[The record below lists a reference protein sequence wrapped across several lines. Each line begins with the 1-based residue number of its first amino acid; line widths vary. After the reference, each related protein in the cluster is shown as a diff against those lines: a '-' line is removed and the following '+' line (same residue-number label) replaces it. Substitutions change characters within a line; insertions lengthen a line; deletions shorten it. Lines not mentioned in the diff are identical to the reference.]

1 MHAEGTQH
9 PLEKILVQ
17 EVQCTGRL
25 LECLMAERSALTR
38 RDLDLLEK
46 TTRGK
51 VQYTRQLE
59 ELEAQREALVTEL
72 GFASGPDALLDC
84 FKSLPQADTLSQLW
98 EQVLGNTKACQAG
111 NLTNGGILESSR
123 QHVEQALS
131 ILRGQSGTPS
141 LYDPNGDASANLGQR
156 ELGKV

>member
-9 PLEKILVQ
+9 PLEKILEQ
-17 EVQCTGRL
+17 EIQCTGHL
-25 LECLMAERSALTR
+25 LECLEAERSALTR

-51 VQYTRQLE
+51 IQYTRQLE
-59 ELEAQREALVTEL
+59 ELEQQRAALVTEL
-72 GFASGPDALLDC
+72 GFVSGPDTLLDC
-84 FKSLPQADTLSQLW
+84 FKSLPQADNLLHLW
-98 EQVLGNTKACQAG
+98 KQVLDNTQACQAG
-111 NLTNGGILESSR
+111 NLTNGGILESGR

-141 LYDPNGDASANLGQR
+141 LYDTTGGTSANLGQR